1 MWLITKYKCDENGKP
16 YGEPFTSLCYTQDL
30 MEAYRGRHFVEK
42 IDEIVCN
49 DQLKTV
55 WSR

>member
-16 YGEPFTSLCYTQDL
+16 YGDAFQTPCYTQEL
-30 MEAYRGRHFVEK
+30 MDAYRGRHFVEK
-42 IDEIVCN
+42 IDLVMGN
-49 DQLKTV
+49 GKLKPV

>member
-16 YGEPFTSLCYTQDL
+16 YGDAFQTPCYTQDL

-42 IDEIVCN
+42 IDEVVGN
-49 DQLKTV
+49 GQLKTV